1 MSSPLPV
8 VNPLSG
14 GSVGG
19 LLHDDNTTAA
29 LHWLHDFGNRFLEI
43 AVGTWGQLGNG
54 TIVFRT
60 LVVGIIVWV
69 SLGCHSAGLMVSSEA
84 N

>member
-14 GSVGG
+14 GSVSG
-19 LLHDDNTTAA
+19 LLHDNTTAA
-29 LHWLHDFGNRFLEI
+29 LHWLHDFSNRFLEI

-54 TIVFRT
+54 TLVFRT

-69 SLGCHSAGLMVSSEA
+69 SFGDHFLA
-84 N
+84 

>member
-8 VNPLSG
+8 INPLSG
-14 GSVGG
+14 GGSISG
-19 LLHDDNTTAA
+19 LLHDNTTAA
-29 LHWLHDFGNRFLEI
+29 LHWLHDFSNRFLEI

-54 TIVFRT
+54 TIVFQT

-69 SLGCHSAGLMVSSEA
+69 SLG
-84 N
+84 